1 MKKIV
6 AFMFLAAITVAG
18 FSQNL
23 VYNPTAD
30 AQTEIQKAV
39 AQAKA
44 EGKNVFIQ
52 VGGNWCPWCMR
63 FHALSDTTVAIKD
76 VMTKNFVVVRVN
88 YSKENKN
95 EVVLEQLDFPQ
106 RFGFPV
112 FVILNGEGKR
122 IHTQNS
128 SYLEQ
133 GKGYSVEKIVDF
145 LNGWTPSSVDPKPTR
160 RNS

>member
-6 AFMFLAAITVAG
+6 ALMFLATITVAG

-30 AQTEIQKAV
+30 AKTDIQKAV
-39 AQAKA
+39 AQAKV

-63 FHALSDTTVAIKD
+63 FHALSDTTPAIKE
-76 VMTKNFVVVRVN
+76 VLTKNYVVVKVN

-95 EVVLEQLDFPQ
+95 EAVLAQLDFPQ

-112 FVILNGEGKR
+112 FVILNSEGKL

-128 SYLEQ
+128 SYLEE

-145 LNGWTPSSVDPKPTR
+145 LKGWTPAAIDPKSYE
-160 RNS
+160 NK

>member
-6 AFMFLAAITVAG
+6 AFMFLATITMAG

-30 AQTEIQKAV
+30 AKADIQKAV

-52 VGGNWCPWCMR
+52 IGGNWCPWCMR
-63 FHALSDTTVAIKD
+63 FHALSDSTPAIKE
-76 VMTKNFVVVRVN
+76 VLNKNYVVVKVN

-95 EVVLEQLDFPQ
+95 EATLAQLDFPQ

-145 LNGWTPSSVDPKPTR
+145 LKGWTPAAIDPMSYEKK
-160 RNS
+160 